1 MVARSPTLSLCVAV
15 YYKLARPRFASRDG
29 ALPAVKVKVRS
40 RVTDLST
47 GTDPHRHTAQPKR
60 QVATVL
66 VHGNQFFESDGPIPR
81 LCFDCMNYPLTKA
94 GTRKCCAPDKQA
106 SRLTELT
113 RTHVVSDHQRP
124 TTTRTRAND
133 SECTLQPSKR
143 VKNRTCLG
151 PAHERKSSPLHD
163 QRIWLCPVWTQSHTP
178 SCMARCSSRSC

>member
-29 ALPAVKVKVRS
+29 ALPALKVKVRS

-81 LCFDCMNYPLTKA
+81 LCFDCMNYLSAHKGGNTQVLRP
-94 GTRKCCAPDKQA
+94 RQA
-106 SRLTELT
+106 S
-113 RTHVVSDHQRP
+113 
-124 TTTRTRAND
+124 
-133 SECTLQPSKR
+133 
-143 VKNRTCLG
+143 
-151 PAHERKSSPLHD
+151 KSSD
-163 QRIWLCPVWTQSHTP
+163 
-178 SCMARCSSRSC
+178 

>member
-81 LCFDCMNYPLTKA
+81 LCSALFL
-94 GTRKCCAPDKQA
+94 RQQFLQRQ
-106 SRLTELT
+106 RLSCET
-113 RTHVVSDHQRP
+113 RTTATDKVLLLRRRTGGWLVLRLHELSIRSQRREHASAAP
-124 TTTRTRAND
+124 QT
-133 SECTLQPSKR
+133 SKHPR
-143 VKNRTCLG
+143 QTSKH
-151 PAHERKSSPLHD
+151 P
-163 QRIWLCPVWTQSHTP
+163 
-178 SCMARCSSRSC
+178 